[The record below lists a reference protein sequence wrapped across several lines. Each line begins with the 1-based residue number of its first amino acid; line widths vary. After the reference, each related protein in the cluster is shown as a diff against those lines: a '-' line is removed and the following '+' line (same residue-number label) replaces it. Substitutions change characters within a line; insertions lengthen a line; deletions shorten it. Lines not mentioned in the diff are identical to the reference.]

1 MDYGTKTK
9 VWDWCIMVLQVCSN
23 EGHLELP
30 MSLQEEERWRLRSEL
45 NLDRDQSKDFYQECD
60 QNAVTSC

>member
-45 NLDRDQSKDFYQECD
+45 NFGQRSEQGLLSG
-60 QNAVTSC
+60 V